1 MTKSHFLQQK
11 EHLSV
16 SLHRLTNGLNKLNEQ
31 NLMQNRILNRSLLL
45 VLVVWTLVGTK
56 VVASQEI
63 QKGQEISL
71 DQVIEMAI
79 ANSPDI
85 KRALLAVKD
94 ADQLVKIA
102 YGEIFPDVT
111 SSISYTRNMEI
122 PVNYIP
128 AKLFDPTA
136 PDGLLAPVEFGTDNN
151 WQGGFT
157 VEQNLFKGEAL
168 VGISSSTVFKLV
180 QQENFRATSQQIV
193 TQVRVAYYSV
203 LAASEQLRLQE
214 AQIERLEQN
223 IKENEAR
230 AKAGIIDEY
239 DVLRLKVQLSNQTPL
254 LVQAKYAL
262 AEAYRTLKVISGL
275 PNTFDFKVKGSLNSF
290 DILSNN
296 AENTDNLKIKEIDRM
311 NPFEFSALNEEPLG
325 LVAYRGDLRVVE
337 ASIDLKDKEITA
349 VKSRFLPTL
358 TASYNLQ
365 WSAAEPDA
373 PNFFQNSN
381 RFQTFG
387 LNLRFPLFQG
397 FERIANV
404 NRAKLQRKD
413 LVEQKRATL
422 LTANNEVASATEKV
436 NETFETSNARR
447 EAVSLAKEGYERA
460 KRRFENGLGSQLELT
475 EAEIQVREA
484 EVNYA
489 IMVFNYLTAKAQYDL
504 ATGMVP
510 FVDTTQ
516 E

>member
-1 MTKSHFLQQK
+1 MN
-11 EHLSV
+11 
-16 SLHRLTNGLNKLNEQ
+16 RLYKLNEQ
-31 NLMQNRILNRSLLL
+31 NLMQNKILNRSLLL
-45 VLVVWTLVGTK
+45 FLVIWALVGTK
-56 VVASQEI
+56 VAVSQDI

-71 DQVIEMAI
+71 DQMIEMAI
-79 ANSPDI
+79 ANSPEI

-102 YGEIFPDVT
+102 YGEVFPDVT
-111 SSISYTRNMEI
+111 SSISYTKNIEI

-180 QQENFRATSQQIV
+180 QQENFRAISQQII

-203 LAASEQLRLQE
+203 LAANEQLRLQQ
-214 AQIERLEQN
+214 AQIDRLDQN
-223 IKENEAR
+223 IKENEVR

-275 PNTFDFKVKGSLNSF
+275 PNTFDFKVKGNLNSF
-290 DILSNN
+290 DILSKDAN
-296 AENTDNLKIKEIDRM
+296 NTDNLKIKEIDRM
-311 NPFEFSALNEEPLG
+311 NPFEFSALSVDPAD
-325 LVAYRGDLRVVE
+325 LVAYRGDLRV
-337 ASIDLKDKEITA
+337 IDATIGLKDKEITA

-365 WSAAEPDA
+365 WSAAEPGA
-373 PNFFQNSN
+373 PTFFENSN

-387 LNLRFPLFQG
+387 LNLSFPLFQG
-397 FERIANV
+397 FERVANV
-404 NRAKLQRKD
+404 NRANIQRKD
-413 LVEQKRATL
+413 LEEQKRATF
-422 LTANNEVASATEKV
+422 LTANNEVASASEKV
-436 NETFETSNARR
+436 NETFETSNARKA
-447 EAVSLAKEGYERA
+447 AVSLAKDGYERA

-489 IMVFNYLTAKAQYDL
+489 IMVFNYLSAKAQYDL

-510 FVDTTQ
+510 FVDTTRD
-516 E
+516 

>member
-1 MTKSHFLQQK
+1 
-11 EHLSV
+11 
-16 SLHRLTNGLNKLNEQ
+16 
-31 NLMQNRILNRSLLL
+31 MQNKILNRSLLL
-45 VLVVWTLVGTK
+45 FLVMWTFIGTK
-56 VVASQEI
+56 VAVSQEA
-63 QKGQEISL
+63 QKGVVVSL
-71 DQVIEMAI
+71 DQMIEMAI
-79 ANSPDI
+79 ANSPEI

-102 YGEIFPDVT
+102 YGEVFPDVS
-111 SSISYTRNMEI
+111 SSISYTKNIEI

-157 VEQNLFKGEAL
+157 VEQNIFKGEAL

-180 QQENFRATSQQIV
+180 QQESFRATSQQII

-203 LAASEQLRLQE
+203 LAANEQLRLQQ
-214 AQIERLEQN
+214 AQIDRLEQN
-223 IKENEAR
+223 IKENEVR

-275 PNTFDFKVKGSLNSF
+275 PNTFDFKVKGNLNNF
-290 DILSNN
+290 DIVSKDAINT
-296 AENTDNLKIKEIDRM
+296 ENLQIKEIDRM
-311 NPFEFSALNEEPLG
+311 NPFEFSTLSVDSSE
-325 LVAYRGDLRVVE
+325 LVAYRGDLRV
-337 ASIDLKDKEITA
+337 IDATIGLKEKEITA

-365 WSAAEPDA
+365 WSAAEPGA
-373 PNFFQNSN
+373 PTFFENSN

-397 FERIANV
+397 FERVANV
-404 NRAKLQRKD
+404 NRAKIQRKD
-413 LVEQKRATL
+413 LEEQKKAIFL
-422 LTANNEVASATEKV
+422 AANNEVASASEKV
-436 NETFETSNARR
+436 NETFETSNARKA
-447 EAVSLAKEGYERA
+447 AVSLAKDGYERA

-489 IMVFNYLTAKAQYDL
+489 IMVFNYLSAKAQYDL

-516 E
+516 Y

>member
-1 MTKSHFLQQK
+1 
-11 EHLSV
+11 
-16 SLHRLTNGLNKLNEQ
+16 
-31 NLMQNRILNRSLLL
+31 MQNKILIRSLLL
-45 VLVVWTLVGTK
+45 FIVMWAFIGTK
-56 VVASQEI
+56 VAVSQET
-63 QKGQEISL
+63 QKGVEVSL
-71 DQVIEMAI
+71 DQMIEMAI
-79 ANSPDI
+79 ANSPEI

-102 YGEIFPDVT
+102 YGEVFPDVT
-111 SSISYTRNMEI
+111 SSISYTRNIEI

-128 AKLFDPTA
+128 AKLFDPNA

-180 QQENFRATSQQIV
+180 QEESFRATSQQII

-203 LAASEQLRLQE
+203 LAADEQLRLQQ
-214 AQIERLEQN
+214 AQIDRLEQN

-262 AEAYRTLKVISGL
+262 AEAYRSLKVIAGL
-275 PNTFDFKVKGSLNSF
+275 PLNFDFKVKGNLNSF
-290 DILSNN
+290 DILSVNVKN
-296 AENTDNLKIKEIDRM
+296 ADNLKIKEIDRM
-311 NPFEFSALNEEPLG
+311 NPFEFSALNVDSSG
-325 LVAYRGDLRVVE
+325 LVAYRGDLRVID
-337 ASIDLKDKEITA
+337 ASIGLKDKEITA

-381 RFQTFG
+381 RFQTLG
-387 LNLRFPLFQG
+387 INLRFPLFQG
-397 FERIANV
+397 FERVANV
-404 NRAKLQRKD
+404 NRAKIQRKD
-413 LVEQKRATL
+413 LEEQKRAAL
-422 LTANNEVASATEKV
+422 LSANNEIASAAEKV
-436 NETFETSNARR
+436 NETFETSNARK
-447 EAVSLAKEGYERA
+447 EAVNLAKEGYERA

-489 IMVFNYLTAKAQYDL
+489 IMVFNYLTAKAQFDL

-510 FVDTTQ
+510 FVDTTI
-516 E
+516 EKD